1 MKTLAKSV
9 SSGDQE
15 TGLKPLAFHDCTTE
29 LSRPSAKS
37 RPQSRDI
44 KANPAQ
50 QPQAFSSPFDRLAAL
65 ILPLGTVALSILT
78 PLRWDLADPL
88 PDRARRLLELAPG
101 DPPLV
106 LQLDWPDQA
115 LGGQDT
121 STAPFPQALSQQLNG
136 AEQTRLAA
144 FRLPQDRWRH
154 GLARSGLKR
163 LLAQVLGVEP
173 LTLEIQAGPRGKP
186 YLAPSAAVPSPPQFN
201 GSHAGDLVLLALHP
215 SQAVGVDTER
225 LDRRL
230 DRQRLAPRLLSSQQ
244 LGELDHLPPAQQR
257 AVLLGQWC
265 RLEAQLKCSGQGLA
279 GLEALRQGLASRPPR
294 ANLVDLALPAGY
306 CGALAWDQ
314 PARPPQ
320 PLMRSNSAST
330 AA

>member
-1 MKTLAKSV
+1 MT
-9 SSGDQE
+9 
-15 TGLKPLAFHDCTTE
+15 
-29 LSRPSAKS
+29 
-37 RPQSRDI
+37 
-44 KANPAQ
+44 
-50 QPQAFSSPFDRLAAL
+50 
-65 ILPLGTVALSILT
+65 ILT

-88 PDRARRLLELAPG
+88 PDRARRFLELAPG

-106 LQLDWPDQA
+106 VQLAWPEQA
-115 LGGQDT
+115 PGGGDT
-121 STAPFPQALSQQLNG
+121 TSAAHLPHALSQHLNG

-154 GLARSGLKR
+154 GLARSGLKS
-163 LLAQVLGVEP
+163 LLAQVLGVES
-173 LTLEIQAGPRGKP
+173 LTLEIEAGPRGKP

-215 SQAVGVDTER
+215 SKAVGVDTER

-244 LGELDHLPPAQQR
+244 QAELDRLPPDHQR

-279 GLEALRQGLASRPPR
+279 GLEALRQNLASHTPR
-294 ANLVDLALPAGY
+294 ANLMDLALPAGY
-306 CGALAWDQ
+306 CGALAWAQ
-314 PARPPQ
+314 PGSPP
-320 PLMRSNSAST
+320 
-330 AA
+330 

>member
-1 MKTLAKSV
+1 M
-9 SSGDQE
+9 
-15 TGLKPLAFHDCTTE
+15 
-29 LSRPSAKS
+29 
-37 RPQSRDI
+37 
-44 KANPAQ
+44 
-50 QPQAFSSPFDRLAAL
+50 
-65 ILPLGTVALSILT
+65 TVLT

-88 PDRARRLLELAPG
+88 PGRARRLLELAPG

-106 LQLDWPDQA
+106 LQLEWPNPA
-115 LGGQDT
+115 PGGEDP
-121 STAPFPQALSQQLNG
+121 STAPFPHALSQHLNG
-136 AEQTRLAA
+136 AERTRLAA

-154 GLARSGLKR
+154 GLARSGLKS

-173 LTLEIQAGPRGKP
+173 LSLEIEAGPRGKP

-201 GSHAGDLVLLALHP
+201 GSHAGELVLLALHP

-225 LDRRL
+225 LDRRF

-244 LGELDHLPPAQQR
+244 QAELDRLPPDHQR

-279 GLEALRQGLASRPPR
+279 GLEALRQELSSRPNR
-294 ANLVDLALPAGY
+294 ANLMDLALPAGY
-306 CGALAWDQ
+306 CGALAWGQ
-314 PARPPQ
+314 PASPPQ

-330 AA
+330 EA

>member
-1 MKTLAKSV
+1 MLM
-9 SSGDQE
+9 
-15 TGLKPLAFHDCTTE
+15 E
-29 LSRPSAKS
+29 L
-37 RPQSRDI
+37 
-44 KANPAQ
+44 
-50 QPQAFSSPFDRLAAL
+50 
-65 ILPLGTVALSILT
+65 G
-78 PLRWDLADPL
+78 
-88 PDRARRLLELAPG
+88 PD
-101 DPPLV
+101 DPPLLV
-106 LQLDWPDQA
+106 QLDWQDRPA
-115 LGGQDT
+115 WCQDT
-121 STAPFPQALSQQLNG
+121 SGAPFPAALCHYLN
-136 AEQTRLAA
+136 ATEFERLAA
-144 FRLPQDRWRH
+144 FRQPQDRWRH
-154 GLARSGLKR
+154 GLARAGLKR

-173 LTLEIQAGPRGKP
+173 LTLEIQAGHRGKP
-186 YLAPSAAVPSPPQFN
+186 YLAPSSAVPSPPQFN
-201 GSHAGDLVLLALHP
+201 GSHAGELVLLALHP

-225 LDRRL
+225 LDRRF

-306 CGALAWDQ
+306 CGALAWAQ
-314 PARPPQ
+314 PPSSPQ